1 MSTTMTAARPR
12 FDQRRSG
19 ARSWFRPLRHDVRS
33 QVPAAIRAMLQ
44 NGILDR
50 VFRDALVPQFLFP
63 MIADAEPWQGG
74 LGDTK
79 TFTRKGLLT
88 PVPTAITGSDPSA
101 STYSIEQWSVTM
113 DQFGNSMDT
122 NMLMSAMALANKF
135 LADAETLGINAGQT
149 INQVARNKLYKAYAG
164 GRTWCTTAA
173 TTDTSIIVQST
184 NGFETVMV
192 NGVPTPVSG
201 SNPLTVNIAG
211 VANTVVGVTPGTPGT
226 LTLGTT
232 RIDVAGDYVVAA
244 NAPTTIRATGNS
256 AYDLTSSNVVT
267 FANFRSAV
275 ARLRKMNVPTLGGY
289 YTAHIDADTEAE
301 LFSDADFKQALQGRV
316 DSPIYTDLSIGR
328 FGGIDWVRNIETPT
342 VLGGNGAPATLTIHR
357 PIVLGGNALMAA
369 PFDSANS
376 LLGGTGVE
384 DVPEV
389 RTVMAAPGVDVTVL
403 VRPPQDRLQQV
414 LSTTWSWVGD
424 YGVPSDAG
432 SGDAAL
438 YKRGVV
444 IEHA

>member
-1 MSTTMTAARPR
+1 MTPTMTAARPR
-12 FDQRRSG
+12 HVLRRDT
-19 ARSWFRPLRHDVRS
+19 RPWFRLDRHDVRS
-33 QVPAAIRAMLQ
+33 QVPSNIRAMLQ

-50 VFRDALVPQFLFP
+50 VFRDALVPEFLFP

-88 PVPTAITGSDPSA
+88 PVPTAITGSDPSPT
-101 STYSIEQWSVTM
+101 TYSIEQWSVTM
-113 DQFGNSMDT
+113 DQYGNSMDT

-149 INQVARNKLYKAYAG
+149 INQLSRNKLYAAYAG
-164 GRTWCTTAA
+164 GRTWCTTAG
-173 TTDTSIIVQST
+173 TSDTSIIVQST
-184 NGFETVMV
+184 AGFEKVMV
-192 NGVPTPVSG
+192 NGVPTAVSG
-201 SNPLTVNIAG
+201 ANPLNVTIAG
-211 VANTVVGVTPGTPGT
+211 SPNTVVGVTPGTPGT

-232 RIDVAGDYVVAA
+232 RSDVVGDYVVAA

-256 AYDLTSSNVVT
+256 AYDLTSSNVAT

-275 ARLRKMNVPTLGGY
+275 ARLRKMNVPTIGGY
-289 YTAHIDADTEAE
+289 YIAHIDADTEAQ
-301 LFSDADFKQALQGRV
+301 LFSDSDFKQALQGRV
-316 DSPIYTDLSIGR
+316 DSPIFRDLSIGR

-342 VLGGNGAPATLTIHR
+342 ILGGNGAPASLTVHR
-357 PIVLGGNALMAA
+357 PIVLGANALMAA
-369 PFDSANS
+369 PFDGTNS
-376 LLGGTGVE
+376 LLSGTGVE
-384 DVPEV
+384 AVPEV
-389 RTVMAAPGVDVTVL
+389 RTITPAPGVDVTVI

-432 SGDAAL
+432 TGDTAL
-438 YKRGVV
+438 YKRAVV

>member
-1 MSTTMTAARPR
+1 MTPTLTAARPR
-12 FDQRRSG
+12 FTAQRRP
-19 ARSWFRPLRHDVRS
+19 ARSWFRIDRHDVRS

-50 VFRDALVPQFLFP
+50 VFRDALVPEFLFP

-79 TFTRKGLLT
+79 TFTRKGLLA

-101 STYSIEQWSVTM
+101 ATYSIEQWSVTM
-113 DQFGNSMDT
+113 DQYGNSMDT
-122 NMLMSAMALANKF
+122 NMLMSSMALANKF

-149 INQVARNKLYKAYAG
+149 INQLSRNKLFKAYAG
-164 GRTWCTTAA
+164 GRTWCTTAG
-173 TTDTSIIVQST
+173 TSDTSIIVQST
-184 NGFETVMV
+184 NGFETVLV

-201 SNPLTVNIAG
+201 ANPLSVTIAG

-226 LTLGTT
+226 LTLGTA
-232 RIDVAGDYVVAA
+232 RVDAAGDYVVAA
-244 NAPTTIRATGNS
+244 NAPVTIRATGNS
-256 AYDLTSSNVVT
+256 AYDLSSSNTVT
-267 FANFRSAV
+267 FANFRAAV

-289 YTAHIDADTEAE
+289 YVAHIDADTEAE

-316 DSPIYTDLSIGR
+316 DSPIFRDLSIGR
-328 FGGIDWVRNIETPT
+328 FGGIDWVRNIESP
-342 VLGGNGAPATLTIHR
+342 VLTNGGTAGTLTVHR

-369 PFDSANS
+369 PFDGTNS
-376 LLGGTGVE
+376 LLSGTGVE

-389 RTVMAAPGVDVTVL
+389 RTIMAAPGVDVTML

-432 SGDAAL
+432 TGDAAL
-438 YKRGVV
+438 YKRAVV